1 MAGSRGGGELESY
14 LSGCNP
20 CTLAVLE
27 CTVGRKPPPLPPQG
41 KIPPDFRQGMWGGN
55 ASVAKFYT
63 ETYNCVRYAWIVHA
77 RDTYRRKIGILCA
90 CTARA
95 DFEHVDIVRG

>member
-1 MAGSRGGGELESY
+1 MFDFILLMTWFSHVRVS
-14 LSGCNP
+14 
-20 CTLAVLE
+20 
-27 CTVGRKPPPLPPQG
+27 
-41 KIPPDFRQGMWGGN
+41 KIPPDFWQGMWGGD
-55 ASVAKFYT
+55 ASVAKFHT

-95 DFEHVDIVRG
+95 DFEHVDIVRA